1 MGRDQRKHKAYLLND
16 EMRYEVAEILRQE
29 NLEEANRK
37 GEPVQFKETFYTRF
51 GKRALD
57 ITFSGV
63 ALLVTLPINLVLL
76 VGTALDVG
84 RPIFFS
90 QKRVGKN
97 GKLFNLVKFRNMTN
111 DVDKNGDLLPAKDRV
126 TKFGSFVRKTSLD
139 ELLNFWSVFK
149 GDMSLI
155 GPRPLTTKA
164 ARKFT
169 KRHASRNLVRPG
181 LECPIRGV
189 DNAQEWETRFEH
201 DVWYVENVS
210 FRTDLKLMLDLLL
223 VVVDK
228 RQTEVR
234 ASTDGHGGPFMGYGK
249 DGRALALEDVPEKIL
264 DEVLKEHGVYPDG
277 EEYA

>member
-1 MGRDQRKHKAYLLND
+1 
-16 EMRYEVAEILRQE
+16 MRYEVAEILRQE

-37 GEPVQFKETFYTRF
+37 GDPVEFQETFYTRF

-57 ITFSGV
+57 ITLSGV

-76 VGTALDVG
+76 AGTALDVG
-84 RPIFFS
+84 RPVFFS

-111 DVDKNGDLLPAKDRV
+111 DVDENGDLLPAKDRV

-164 ARKFT
+164 AQKFT
-169 KRHASRNLVRPG
+169 KRHASRNLVKPG

-189 DNAQEWETRFEH
+189 ANAQEWETRFEH

-210 FRTDLKLMLDLLL
+210 FRTDLRLMLDLLL

-228 RQTEVR
+228 KQTEVR